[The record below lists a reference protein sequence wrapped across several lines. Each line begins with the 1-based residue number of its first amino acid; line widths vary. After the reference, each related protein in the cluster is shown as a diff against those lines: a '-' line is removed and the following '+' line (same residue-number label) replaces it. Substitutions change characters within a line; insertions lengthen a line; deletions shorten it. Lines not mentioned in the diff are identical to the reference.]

1 MWTDEIRWITIN
13 TFLAL
18 IPVVAAY
25 VVQLLV
31 HRSTGNVLARIG
43 AILVGLIWLSFLP
56 NTCYLLTEWRHFL
69 DTVGYTNLYAR
80 WQGSSWLAM
89 KLMTYTLFY
98 ICFSGLGI
106 LTFALAIRPIAG
118 LAREKGLTLW
128 VWGIP
133 LFLLNSIG
141 VYLGLIRRFNSWDL
155 IARPGDI
162 WAATVGILN
171 RQTLATLVIIFAAF
185 LWLVYLAM
193 DIWLDGLSLR
203 RSCSRN
209 E

>member
-1 MWTDEIRWITIN
+1 MWTDEVRWIAIN

-18 IPVVAAY
+18 IPVAAAY
-25 VVQLLV
+25 VVLWLV
-31 HRSTGNVLARIG
+31 HRSAGNVLGRIV
-43 AILVGLIWLSFLP
+43 AILVGIIWLSFLP

-98 ICFSGLGI
+98 ICFSGLGV
-106 LTFALAIRPIAG
+106 LTFALAIRPVAR

-128 VWGIP
+128 VWGMP

-141 VYLGLIRRFNSWDL
+141 VYLGLIRRFNTWDL
-155 IARPGDI
+155 ITRPEDI
-162 WAATVGILN
+162 WTAAVGILD
-171 RQTLATLVIIFAAF
+171 RPTLATLVIIFAAF

-203 RSCSRN
+203 RSCKKSQ
-209 E
+209 